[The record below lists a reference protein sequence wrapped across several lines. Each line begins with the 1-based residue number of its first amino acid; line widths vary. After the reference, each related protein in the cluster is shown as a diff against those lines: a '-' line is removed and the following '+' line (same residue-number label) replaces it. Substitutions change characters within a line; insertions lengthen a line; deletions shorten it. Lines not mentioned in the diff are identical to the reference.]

1 MSFLNP
7 LNLFRPLDPAAAS
20 KRAEQLQQRGPG
32 FTKQVAEMIGTFG
45 TAFGRLFASVG
56 SAPLAVGEGAA
67 NLVHKGIETFAYP
80 FGYVGKIMNTTRT
93 KLYGVL
99 GQEWGPGWSGRVKTA
114 VKGS

>member
-1 MSFLNP
+1 MSLNP
-7 LNLFRPLDPAAAS
+7 LNLFRPQSPEAAA
-20 KRAEQLQQRGPG
+20 KRAEKLQQRGPG

-45 TAFGRLFASVG
+45 TAFGRLLSSVG

-67 NLVHKGIETFAYP
+67 NLVHRGIETFAYP
-80 FGYVGKIMNTTRT
+80 FGYVGKIMHSTRT

-99 GQEWGPGWSGRVKTA
+99 GQEWGPGWSGRVQAA